1 MKSITA
7 KEFAQ
12 DIMKFGSCYIGNQDI
27 MGWAYIQKNIN
38 KIKKYMKENGLPEV
52 WFYHN
57 EKENSWYAN
66 I

>member
-1 MKSITA
+1 MKRVTA
-7 KEFAQ
+7 KEFAN
-12 DIMKFGSCYIGNQDI
+12 DLMKFGTTYIGNVDV
-27 MGWAYIQKNIN
+27 MGWAYVRANMK
-38 KIKKYMKENGLPEV
+38 KIKKYMEENGLPEV

>member
-1 MKSITA
+1 MKNVTA
-7 KEFAQ
+7 KEYAK
-12 DIMKFGSCYIGNQDI
+12 DIMEFGSCYVGNADV
-27 MGWAYIQKNIN
+27 MGWAYIQKAIN
-38 KIKKYMKENGLPEV
+38 KIRKYMKENHLPEP

>member
-1 MKSITA
+1 MKRFTTKDYIN
-7 KEFAQ
+7 
-12 DIMKFGSCYIGNQDI
+12 DIMKFGTCYIGNADI
-27 MGWAYIQKNIN
+27 MGWDYIHKAIR
-38 KIKKYMKENGLPEV
+38 KIEKYAKENCLPI